1 MRFIA
6 KRWQE
11 IIDGTPTFWKF
22 VAPAL
27 PPHVH
32 EATIRRS
39 GTSSL
44 VIVYPTN
51 PHRRITDTGPSIY
64 DFLNRLAHTSSR
76 WSAYY
81 GPMVPEYFD
90 KPAPRLQTIILTRR
104 AGPATALELL
114 GGKTEHLRHVDLSFL
129 AIQWRMGLFTQLIFL
144 RLNSVNS
151 FGFTTAHLVDTLRA
165 SPCLEHLH
173 LARMNRTTDDPP
185 PLQVITLPG
194 LQSINVNGCVASFT
208 ADILRYIRAPSAIR
222 FCLSVVWDASRGDL
236 EAFLDEDLQHFQEF
250 FRAAHRR
257 NGSSTLSLDYDVVK
271 WASPGGEGSQ
281 DDLSFSVSIQCS
293 HWTPCIRWPESILLE
308 DPGLNVRFGSLG
320 NVGHQAFEVLAPMRC
335 VTRAESVY
343 TFRVDEFVSVLEFIG
358 KPLSGDPSLP
368 SLPCLQKL
376 VIRDIKGNARNL
388 LDMVHSRFNSVSW
401 KGGKRTPLTINFG
414 RPYHHADDCARSI
427 LDLTTL
433 MNIRETVGVERVGFV
448 GSEQLDGTLAVI
460 CDEEVPE

>member
-22 VAPAL
+22 VVPAL

-44 VIVYPTN
+44 AIVYPKN
-51 PHRRITDTGPSIY
+51 PRRRITDTVPSID

-90 KPAPRLQTIILTRR
+90 KPAPRLQTIIITPR
-104 AGPATALELL
+104 ARPATALELL
-114 GGKTEHLRHVDLSFL
+114 GGKTEHLRHVDLSL
-129 AIQWRMGLFTQLIFL
+129 PAIQWRTGLFTQLIFL
-144 RLNSVNS
+144 KLHSVNS
-151 FGFTTAHLVDTLRA
+151 FGFTTTHLVDTLRA

-173 LARMNRTTDDPP
+173 LSHLNPTTDDPP
-185 PLQVITLPG
+185 SLQVITLPA
-194 LQSINVNGCVASFT
+194 LQSINLDDCEASFT
-208 ADILRYIRAPSAIR
+208 ANILRHIRAPSVIR
-222 FCLSVVWDASRGDL
+222 FCLMVVLDASRGDL
-236 EAFLDEDLQHFQEF
+236 PAFLDEDLQHFQEF

-257 NGSSTLSLDYDVVK
+257 NGLSNLTLYYNGVI
-271 WASPGGEGSQ
+271 WASPGAEGSQ
-281 DDLSFSVSIQCS
+281 DCLSFSVYIACS
-293 HWTPCIRWPESILLE
+293 DWTPWIRWPESIVLDE
-308 DPGLNVRFGSLG
+308 PGLNVLFFHLG
-320 NVGHQAFEVLAPMRC
+320 NVGHQEFEILAPMRC
-335 VTRAESVY
+335 VRTAEG
-343 TFRVDEFVSVLEFIG
+343 TDALEVDDYASLLDFIG

-368 SLPCLQKL
+368 SLPCLQEL
-376 VIRDIKGNARNL
+376 VLSDIEGAAQNL
-388 LDMVHSRFNSVSW
+388 LDMVHSRFNSASW
-401 KGGKRTPLTINFG
+401 KGGKRTPLTISFG
-414 RPYHHADDCARSI
+414 CSRYPSHDCPRSI

-433 MNIRETVGVERVGFV
+433 MNIRETEGVERVQFV

-460 CDEEVPE
+460 CDAEVAE